1 MPLWPFRR
9 DATADRAAEIYVA
22 VVNQARRPEFY
33 GPGGVADTVD
43 GRFELILLH
52 TAMVIRRLNAA
63 GDDGKVLAQA
73 LFDALFGDM
82 DRNLREMG
90 IADIRVGRRV
100 KNLATAFYGRARAY
114 EEGIAGGAAPLAE
127 ALARNLQLPA
137 PAAAAMAGYVL
148 GEAAGLAAQGDAAL
162 IGGLPV
168 FGAPPRISE
177 A

>member
-22 VVNQARRPEFY
+22 LVNQARRPEFY
-33 GPGGVADTVD
+33 GPGGVPDTVD

-52 TAMVIRRLNAA
+52 AALVIRRLNAA
-63 GDDGKVLAQA
+63 GEAGRTLAQA
-73 LFDALFGDM
+73 VFDALFGDM

-100 KNLATAFYGRARAY
+100 KNLATAFYGRSKAY
-114 EEGIAGGAAPLAE
+114 EDGMAGGPAALTE
-127 ALARNLQLPA
+127 AIRRNLLDGPGA
-137 PAAAAMAGYVL
+137 EPMAAYVL
-148 GEAAGLAAQGDAAL
+148 AEAAGLDGQSDAQL

-168 FGAPPRISE
+168 FGPPPRISK

>member
-33 GPGGVADTVD
+33 GPVAVADTVD

-52 TAMVIRRLNAA
+52 AALVIRRLNAA
-63 GDDGKVLAQA
+63 GAAGKVLAQA

-100 KNLATAFYGRARAY
+100 KNLATAFYGRAKAY
-114 EEGIAGGAAPLAE
+114 EDGMAAGPGPLAE
-127 ALARNLQLPA
+127 ALARNLQLA
-137 PAAAAMAGYVL
+137 GPAAASMAAYVL
-148 GEAAGLAAQGDAAL
+148 REAAGLAAQGDAAL
-162 IGGLPV
+162 IEGLPV
-168 FGAPPRISE
+168 FGPPPRISE